1 MIITCAVPFASYIT
15 LYSAMIFPSSRIEAL
30 TQLGG
35 FIPLAALYAR
45 DRNHVK
51 PGHASVSRLSPAIRH
66 RLITEQEV
74 VEAVL
79 RNHPFGR
86 VQKFIQEVYWRRYWK
101 SWLALRPQV
110 WSDYLKSLS
119 GIHDSLVF
127 RSIENAQS
135 GNAIIDHFIR
145 ELVTTGYL
153 HNHAR
158 MWFAAWWVH
167 EARLPWQA
175 GAAFFFRHLLD
186 GDPASNTLS
195 WRWVAGLQT
204 PGKTYLARRSNLEK
218 YMDPEQISSLSNGLA
233 AFENPQS
240 LPPELV
246 GKSPM
251 TCTNEQVDTLTLS
264 DGDGL
269 WIHEEDLAV
278 ENSPLA
284 KHVFSTVL
292 VTADVDS
299 WKNHA
304 FPNSK
309 IDWISAALHD
319 AGIRAEQH
327 WQVSTRVETKV
338 AHVNMILQWAK
349 FHNLQQVV
357 TLRPD
362 VGPLNDSLPALHAS
376 LVDAGIRL
384 ILIDRPEDLQIRQFA
399 SGGFF
404 QFWKRTQK
412 KLFADSIASVS
423 SKPQQLWIDFSQ

>member
-1 MIITCAVPFASYIT
+1 MV
-15 LYSAMIFPSSRIEAL
+15 FPSSRAAAL
-30 TQLGG
+30 AQLNE
-35 FIPLAALYAR
+35 FIPLAGLYVR

-51 PGHASVSRLSPAIRH
+51 PGHPSVSRLSSAIRC

-74 VEAVL
+74 VAAVL
-79 RNHPFGR
+79 RVHPFGQ
-86 VQKFIQEVYWRRYWK
+86 VEKFIQEVYWRRYWK
-101 SWLALRPQV
+101 SWLSQRPYV
-110 WSDYLKSLS
+110 WDEYRDRLS
-119 GIHDSLVF
+119 EMGDSLAV
-127 RSIENAQS
+127 RSIEKMQS
-135 GNAIIDHFIR
+135 GNVVIDHFVH

-167 EARLPWQA
+167 AARLPWQA

-309 IDWISAALHD
+309 IDWISTALHD

-338 AHVNMILQWAK
+338 THVNMILQWAK

-423 SKPQQLWIDFSQ
+423 SKPQQLWIDFPQ

>member
-1 MIITCAVPFASYIT
+1 
-15 LYSAMIFPSSRIEAL
+15 
-30 TQLGG
+30 
-35 FIPLAALYAR
+35 
-45 DRNHVK
+45 
-51 PGHASVSRLSPAIRH
+51 
-66 RLITEQEV
+66 
-74 VEAVL
+74 
-79 RNHPFGR
+79 
-86 VQKFIQEVYWRRYWK
+86 
-101 SWLALRPQV
+101 
-110 WSDYLKSLS
+110 
-119 GIHDSLVF
+119 
-127 RSIENAQS
+127 
-135 GNAIIDHFIR
+135 
-145 ELVTTGYL
+145 
-153 HNHAR
+153 
-158 MWFAAWWVH
+158 
-167 EARLPWQA
+167 
-175 GAAFFFRHLLD
+175 
-186 GDPASNTLS
+186 
-195 WRWVAGLQT
+195 
-204 PGKTYLARRSNLEK
+204 
-218 YMDPEQISSLSNGLA
+218 MDPEQISSLSNGLA

-309 IDWISAALHD
+309 IDWISTALHD

-338 AHVNMILQWAK
+338 THVNMILQWAK

-423 SKPQQLWIDFSQ
+423 SKPQQLWIDFPQ